1 MLESGCLEE
10 SNLGRYGAPSV
21 IKTNARL
28 ERGRLFKENQILGGQ
43 CARERESIVYKNQTS
58 GGQYALSS
66 ITSKGKVGS

>member
-43 CARERESIVYKNQTS
+43 CARERERESMCIKIKHHVDNMPSQ
-58 GGQYALSS
+58 A
-66 ITSKGKVGS
+66 